1 VAYHSSPQMIQKNRL
16 SQAVVQY
23 ADIAD
28 ITKMLNLQGGG
39 SFMNGVN
46 EAQAL
51 VDLPDENGNRR
62 LSATRDA

>member
-1 VAYHSSPQMIQKNRL
+1 MIQKNRL